1 MSALLFH
8 DGQFLR
14 NDKLL
19 AGAGSR
25 GLRYGDG
32 VFETMKVN
40 RAAIQLGGQ
49 HMKRLFS
56 ALELLEFVCP
66 AFFTPDYLLEKITQL
81 AARNSHEK
89 LGRVR
94 LMVYRGD
101 GGLYDPT
108 NHYPHHIIQTW
119 ELPEANHAWNE
130 NGLVVGIHRKA
141 QKAADALANCKTNNY
156 LPYVMGALEAKRERW
171 NDAFVLNT
179 NGRIADA
186 TIANL
191 FLVKDGSLFTPAL
204 SEGPVAGVMRQYLL
218 DKLGAVGYSLFEMA
232 ITEQM
237 LAEADEV
244 FLTNS
249 SYGIRWVG
257 EIGPVKYSSR
267 HTMDIYRQVIEPLF
281 SKP

>member
-1 MSALLFH
+1 MSALMFH

-14 NDKLL
+14 DDKLL
-19 AGAGSR
+19 VGAGNR

-40 RAAIQLGGQ
+40 RATIQLGGQ

-56 ALELLEFVCP
+56 ALELLEFERP
-66 AFFTPDYLLEKITQL
+66 AFFTPDYLLEKVKQL

-94 LMVYRGD
+94 LMIYRGD
-101 GGLYDPT
+101 GGLYDPA

-119 ELPEANHAWNE
+119 ALPEANHAWNE

-141 QKAADALANCKTNNY
+141 KKAVDVLANCKTNNY

-171 NDAFVLNT
+171 NDALLLNS

-218 DKLGAVGYSLFEMA
+218 EQLGVSGYPLIEMA
-232 ITEQM
+232 ITEEM
-237 LAEADEV
+237 LAAADEV

-249 SYGIRWVG
+249 SYGIRWIG
-257 EIGPVKYSSR
+257 EIGSVKYGSR
-267 HTMDIYRQVIEPLF
+267 QTRDIYRQVIEPLF
-281 SKP
+281 LQ

>member
-14 NDKLL
+14 DDKLL
-19 AGAGSR
+19 VGAGNR

-40 RAAIQLGGQ
+40 RATIQLGDQ
-49 HMKRLFS
+49 HMNRLFS
-56 ALELLEFVCP
+56 ALELLEFDCP
-66 AFFTPDYLLEKITQL
+66 AFFSPDYLLEKVTQL
-81 AARNSHEK
+81 AARNNHEK

-101 GGLYDPT
+101 GGLYDPA
-108 NHYPHHIIQTW
+108 NHFPHHIIQTW
-119 ELPEANHAWNE
+119 QLPEANHAFNE

-141 QKAADALANCKTNNY
+141 QKAADVLANCKTNNY

-171 NDAFVLNT
+171 NDALMLNT

-191 FLVKDGSLFTPAL
+191 FLVKDGILFTPAL
-204 SEGPVAGVMRQYLL
+204 SEGPVAGVMRQYLM
-218 DKLGAVGYSLFEMA
+218 DKIGAAGYPLMETA
-232 ITEQM
+232 ITEEM

-257 EIGPVKYSSR
+257 EIGSVKYTSR
-267 HTMDIYRQVIEPLF
+267 HTKDIYREVVVPLF
-281 SKP
+281 FQ